1 MSTHETVS
9 QSDVVA
15 VMRSERI
22 VMLTTNTADGK
33 LVAHPMTVQEVS
45 DDADVWLF
53 VDLESDHADALRA
66 NPAVNVAFSKPGSW
80 LSLSGTVEFVTDR
93 AKTEALWDGA
103 VDAFFDGVDDPR
115 LGLIRIHGDSA
126 QFWGKP
132 GGAPAVLAAMVTA
145 KVTGK
150 KPEGTSDTTEL

>member
-1 MSTHETVS
+1 MDS
-9 QSDVVA
+9 
-15 VMRSERI
+15 SEII
-22 VMLTTNTADGK
+22 V
-33 LVAHPMTVQEVS
+33 
-45 DDADVWLF
+45 LF
-53 VDLESDHADALRA
+53 GGIALIA
-66 NPAVNVAFSKPGSW
+66 LILWYFFG
-80 LSLSGTVEFVTDR
+80 DR

-150 KPEGTSDTTEL
+150 KPEGASGTTEL